1 MWVVYYLAEKCSWI
15 YCQELEWL
23 IDDVQGRTKVR
34 QCPCVWKICR
44 SACERMSACV
54 SVRVLE
60 VGIAYIHRQRN
71 KVPWVHAILKLKT
84 ITMRFVVEVY
94 CAGKQNKQWR
104 ETAVPTI
111 CLFCKLLWVK
121 VLCTHVDCENCSVSD
136 IYTQTA
142 IDLFSAYSCDDH
154 THTCTSKHVHTL
166 SLDSPVYTISHEDK
180 HACTNR
186 ASLRI
191 ALYRSSET
199 QTAIRLNPIYT
210 RQSQGCACKH
220 ACTHTHTHT
229 HSFYENCIVSSS
241 YTQMAISLDPAYTS
255 RSWGWGRACTH
266 TQTQLL

>member
-1 MWVVYYLAEKCSWI
+1 MLTV
-15 YCQELEWL
+15 
-23 IDDVQGRTKVR
+23 RTA
-34 QCPCVWKICR
+34 QSQI
-44 SACERMSACV
+44 
-54 SVRVLE
+54 
-60 VGIAYIHRQRN
+60 YIHKQQSICFQ
-71 KVPWVHAILKLKT
+71 HT
-84 ITMRFVVEVY
+84 VVM
-94 CAGKQNKQWR
+94 
-104 ETAVPTI
+104 I
-111 CLFCKLLWVK
+111 
-121 VLCTHVDCENCSVSD
+121 
-136 IYTQTA
+136 
-142 IDLFSAYSCDDH
+142 

-241 YTQMAISLDPAYTS
+241 YTQMAISLDPVYTSQEDVCVHTHTYSFCMNCIVSSSYTQMAISLDPAYTS
-255 RSWGWGRACTH
+255 RS
-266 TQTQLL
+266 

>member
-1 MWVVYYLAEKCSWI
+1 
-15 YCQELEWL
+15 
-23 IDDVQGRTKVR
+23 
-34 QCPCVWKICR
+34 
-44 SACERMSACV
+44 
-54 SVRVLE
+54 
-60 VGIAYIHRQRN
+60 
-71 KVPWVHAILKLKT
+71 
-84 ITMRFVVEVY
+84 MRFVVEVY

-191 ALYRSSET
+191 ALYRSSEA

-229 HSFYENCIVSSS
+229 HTASMRIALSPVHTHKWQSVWILHTPVGHEDGGVRARTHKHNFCKNCTVSGS
-241 YTQMAISLDPAYTS
+241 YTQTTISLDSVNT
-255 RSWGWGRACTH
+255 RQSWGCTYKHLHPTTH
-266 TQTQLL
+266 THTPGASIRTALCQVHTQKL